1 MRKLNH
7 KLKLLSF
14 DIESSLSEVLTFE
27 FFDANIPHTNIRT
40 ERFIHCI
47 SWKFH
52 DEKEVHSVSVLDDKK
67 RFKKN
72 PHDDTHVLKV
82 FSEVLK
88 KSDAIIGHNSNSFD
102 VKMVQGRLLLNGLP
116 PLPNIQ
122 SYDTYRIA
130 KKLFRLPSNKL
141 DYLARVLKIGKKT
154 SNSPDLWQRAFDGD
168 EKALKEMESYCR
180 NDVLILEKVFDRL
193 MPHVKNNPLK
203 RSEEAKCKN
212 PACGSVQVRLKGTRM
227 TKSGRNQEY
236 CCNLCGSY
244 GSYKFMLT

>member
-1 MRKLNH
+1 MKI
-7 KLKLLSF
+7 LLF

-47 SWKFH
+47 SWKFYGE
-52 DEKEVHSVSVLDDKK
+52 DKIYSVSVLDDPK

-82 FSEVLK
+82 FSEAIK
-88 KSDAIIGHNSNSFD
+88 KADALTGHNSNSFD
-102 VKMVQGRLLLNGLP
+102 IKMIQGRLLLNGLP
-116 PLPNIQ
+116 PLSNFQ

-141 DYLARVLKIGKKT
+141 DYLAKVLGLGKKT
-154 SNSPDLWQRAFDGD
+154 NNPSDLWQRAFDGD
-168 EKALKEMESYCR
+168 VKALKQMVKYNR
-180 NDVLILEKVFDRL
+180 NDVVILEKVFEKL

-203 RSEEAKCKN
+203 RSEEAVCKN

-236 CCNLCGSY
+236 CCVLCGSY
-244 GSYKFMLT
+244 GSYKIVIT